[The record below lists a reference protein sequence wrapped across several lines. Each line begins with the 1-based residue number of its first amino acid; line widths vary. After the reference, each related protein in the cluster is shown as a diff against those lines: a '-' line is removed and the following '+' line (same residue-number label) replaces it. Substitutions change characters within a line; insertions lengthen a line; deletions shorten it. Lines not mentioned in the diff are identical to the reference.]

1 MIFKTFF
8 YYLFFFF
15 FQVSNYHID
24 YQLDIF
30 IFYIYSNIQ

>member
-8 YYLFFFF
+8 YYLFSFF
-15 FQVSNYHID
+15 FQVNNYHID
-24 YQLDIF
+24 YQLYIF

>member
-8 YYLFFFF
+8 YYLFSFF

-30 IFYIYSNIQ
+30 IFYIYSNIR